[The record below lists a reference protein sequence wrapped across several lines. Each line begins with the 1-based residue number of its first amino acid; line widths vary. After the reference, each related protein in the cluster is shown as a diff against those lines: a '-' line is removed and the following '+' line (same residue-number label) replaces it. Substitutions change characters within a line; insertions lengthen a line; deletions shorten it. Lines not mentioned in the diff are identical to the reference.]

1 MVMAHIS
8 RALPNLKMGGSFHSH
23 AVTAQRSDPNLRIS
37 SSLGSWRPSAQ
48 AAVHFDPGSSSGFL
62 GKTWWKLQDPPYI
75 MRITHTQRKNMKKR
89 TKTMVSNRFP
99 LNQCIWHH
107 HIFQAGGQRQ
117 WRFFF
122 RGSGSPIHPRAICRS
137 QESWLSSLDRP
148 VWALGYVGL
157 VWARL

>member
-1 MVMAHIS
+1 
-8 RALPNLKMGGSFHSH
+8 MGGSFHSH
-23 AVTAQRSDPNLRIS
+23 AVTAQRSDPELRIS

-48 AAVHFDPGSSSGFL
+48 AAVHWPLTSSGWR
-62 GKTWWKLQDPPYI
+62 GKHDENCRTPLYYEDN
-75 MRITHTQRKNMKKR
+75 THAQRKNMKKR